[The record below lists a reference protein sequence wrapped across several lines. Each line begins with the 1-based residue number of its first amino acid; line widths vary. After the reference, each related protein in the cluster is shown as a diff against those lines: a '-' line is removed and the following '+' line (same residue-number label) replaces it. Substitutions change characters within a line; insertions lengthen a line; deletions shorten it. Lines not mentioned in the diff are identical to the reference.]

1 MLARCEQVCAIV
13 DGMRQDIA
21 SNSLEEG
28 CKEGMLIGK
37 VDSYLISFDGQVNK
51 MKAQLARSRDHWT
64 ARSSAN
70 NEDFTRKVAAVLAS

>member
-21 SNSLEEG
+21 SNSLDDG

-37 VDSYLISFDGQVNK
+37 VDSYLNSFDGQVNK

-64 ARSSAN
+64 GRSSAN
-70 NEDFTRKVAAVLAS
+70 DEDF